1 VESSESLQLQSL
13 LWADSV
19 SISSG
24 SGLGLAAQA
33 LEVVSFR
40 SVLGLDSRA
49 LEILGLAAG
58 ALEVV
63 MLWLAKSGNIY
74 RLDGEDDLCCF
85 AGFGVRKGLEGRGQ
99 ERYLI

>member
-1 VESSESLQLQSL
+1 VESSESLQSQSL

-63 MLWLAKSGNIY
+63 MLWLTKSGIFIGLMARMTY
-74 RLDGEDDLCCF
+74 VVLQDLE
-85 AGFGVRKGLEGRGQ
+85 FGKG
-99 ERYLI
+99 

>member
-1 VESSESLQLQSL
+1 VELSESLQSQLL

-63 MLWLAKSGNIY
+63 MLWLAKSGIFIGLMA
-74 RLDGEDDLCCF
+74 RMTCVVLQDLE
-85 AGFGVRKGLEGRGQ
+85 FGKG
-99 ERYLI
+99 